1 MNQSKRQR
9 NLEPKP
15 AAMEFAFTA
24 RTFDGTTR
32 TGILNAE
39 SVADVRTRLRQDGL
53 FALTVSA
60 SETSTAH
67 HHGSPQSRVSPQ
79 SHSSSPRHHSPQ
91 RRRAGIRKSE
101 LLTLTSQLSIMSEAG
116 VDLAESL
123 QSVADRC
130 RDASLKKTLLDVHE
144 DISSGVA
151 VSEALR
157 RRSDI
162 FGEAYVASVAAGEA
176 SGTLTEVLKR
186 LSDLL
191 QNELRLRAS
200 IRGVLAYPLVLLTVA
215 TLVVGALLFFVLPQ
229 FAEVFESLGEAPPL
243 HTQLLLDGAAL
254 LRSHLW
260 QIALSVLA
268 IVYCGWKLGF
278 DDGVARYW
286 DGMVLTSRLSGTAT
300 RALLT
305 GRSFRMLGLMLQSGI
320 PLLEGIRL
328 CQDSVQNRVFSGLF
342 DDMEQSVLNGG
353 GIGEVVSKSDSIPS
367 GAAQMVAT
375 AERAGRLG
383 SVMVRVGEY
392 YETEGERQ
400 VRDLVKLLEPA
411 IIVVMGVVVAGV
423 VMAVMLPLL
432 EISTSSR

>member
-1 MNQSKRQR
+1 MD
-9 NLEPKP
+9 
-15 AAMEFAFTA
+15 FAFTA
-24 RTFDGTTR
+24 RSFDGTTQ
-32 TGILNAE
+32 TGILDAE
-39 SVADVRTRLRQDGL
+39 SVADARKRLRQDGL
-53 FALTVSA
+53 FALTVST
-60 SETSTAH
+60 SETPEAIRA
-67 HHGSPQSRVSPQ
+67 GSRK
-79 SHSSSPRHHSPQ
+79 
-91 RRRAGIRKSE
+91 RRGAGIRKAE
-101 LLTLTSQLSIMSEAG
+101 LLTLTSQLAIMTEAG

-130 RDASLKKTLLDVHE
+130 RDAALKRTLLDVHE
-144 DISSGVA
+144 DISSGIA

-157 RRSDI
+157 RRSDV
-162 FGEAYVASVAAGEA
+162 FGEAYVASIAAGEA

-186 LSDLL
+186 LSSLL

-200 IRGVLAYPLVLLTVA
+200 IRGVLAYPLVLLAVA

-229 FAEVFESLGEAPPL
+229 FAEVFTSLGKAPPL
-243 HTQLLLDGAAL
+243 HTQVLLDGASL

-260 QIALSVLA
+260 QIAIVLIA
-268 IVYCGWKLGF
+268 TVYCIWKFGL

-286 DGMVLTSRLSGTAT
+286 DSVVLTSRLSGTAT

-328 CQDSVQNRVFSGLF
+328 CRDSVQNRVFSGMF
-342 DDMEQSVLNGG
+342 DEMEHSVLNGG
-353 GIGEVVSKSDSIPS
+353 GIGEVVSQSDSIPS

-375 AERAGRLG
+375 AERAGQLG
-383 SVMVRVGEY
+383 PVMVRVGEY
-392 YETEGERQ
+392 YETEGERR

-411 IIVVMGVVVAGV
+411 IIVVMGVIVAGV

-432 EISTSSR
+432 EISTASR

>member
-1 MNQSKRQR
+1 
-9 NLEPKP
+9 
-15 AAMEFAFTA
+15 MEFAFTA
-24 RTFDGTTR
+24 RSCDGTTR
-32 TGILNAE
+32 TGILDAE
-39 SVADVRTRLRQDGL
+39 SVADVRKRLRQDGL
-53 FALTVSA
+53 FALTVAA
-60 SETSTAH
+60 SETS
-67 HHGSPQSRVSPQ
+67 GV
-79 SHSSSPRHHSPQ
+79 
-91 RRRAGIRKSE
+91 RRAGSRTRRRSGIRKAE
-101 LLTLTSQLSIMSEAG
+101 LLTLTSQLAIMSEAG

-130 RDASLKKTLLDVHE
+130 RDAALKRTLLDVHD
-144 DISSGVA
+144 DISSGIA

-157 RRSDI
+157 RRSDV

-229 FAEVFESLGEAPPL
+229 FAEVFASLGEAPPL
-243 HTQLLLDGAAL
+243 HTQLLLDGASL
-254 LRSHLW
+254 LRSHIW
-260 QIALSVLA
+260 QISIVLFA
-268 IVYCGWKLGF
+268 IVYCVWKFGF
-278 DDGVARYW
+278 DDGVAWYW
-286 DGMVLTSRLSGTAT
+286 DGLVLRSRLSGAAT

-328 CQDSVQNRVFSGLF
+328 CRDSVQNRVFSGLF
-342 DDMEQSVLNGG
+342 DEMEQSVLHGG
-353 GIGEVVSKSDSIPS
+353 GIGEVVSKTESIPS

>member
-1 MNQSKRQR
+1 
-9 NLEPKP
+9 
-15 AAMEFAFTA
+15 MEFAFTA
-24 RTFDGTTR
+24 RSFDGTTR
-32 TGILNAE
+32 TGILDAE
-39 SVADVRTRLRQDGL
+39 SVADVRKRLRQDGL

-60 SETSTAH
+60 SE
-67 HHGSPQSRVSPQ
+67 SPAT
-79 SHSSSPRHHSPQ
+79 
-91 RRRAGIRKSE
+91 RRAGSRKRRGLGIRKAE

-130 RDASLKKTLLDVHE
+130 RDAALKRTLLDVHE
-144 DISSGVA
+144 AGIA

-157 RRSDI
+157 RRSDV
-162 FGEAYVASVAAGEA
+162 FGEAYVASIAAGEA

-186 LSDLL
+186 LSGLL

-229 FAEVFESLGEAPPL
+229 FAEVFASLGETPPL
-243 HTQLLLDGAAL
+243 HTQLLLDGASL
-254 LRSHLW
+254 LRSHIW
-260 QIALSVLA
+260 QIAIVLVA
-268 IVYCGWKLGF
+268 TGYCVWKFGL

-286 DGMVLTSRLSGTAT
+286 DGVVLSSRLSGTAT

-328 CQDSVQNRVFSGLF
+328 CRDSVQNRVFSGLF

-400 VRDLVKLLEPA
+400 IRDLVKLLEPA

-423 VMAVMLPLL
+423 VMAVILPLL